1 MKTTNRILIVDDNVE
16 FCTNITDILELKG
29 YEVMAV
35 HDGFKALEAVKDNSF
50 SVVLMDIMMPMMDGV
65 ETHKKLREIAPE
77 VRVIMVTAYAVED
90 LVKEALRGG
99 AFGAFYKPIDF
110 EKLISCIELALPD
123 GTLIMV
129 VDDDE
134 QICANLSD
142 VLSEKGYRVR
152 VAGDGRNAMR
162 VATENRFDV
171 VLLDMKLP
179 IMNGLETYLAI
190 RDIQPSVV
198 TILIT
203 GYIAETTD
211 SVQQA
216 LKKGAYVCLEKPLDM
231 DYLLELLEKVR
242 EARSAGIVR

>member
-1 MKTTNRILIVDDNVE
+1 MNGKDRILVVDDNME

-29 YEVMAV
+29 YEVMVV
-35 HDGFKALEAVKDNSF
+35 HDGLKALEAVKEDSF
-50 SVVLMDIMMPMMDGV
+50 GVVLLDIMMPMMDGV
-65 ETHKKLREIAPE
+65 ETHRKLREIAPE

-90 LVKEALRGG
+90 LVKKALREE

-110 EKLISCIELALPD
+110 EKLFSSIELAHPD
-123 GTLIMV
+123 GALILV

-134 QICANLSD
+134 QLCANLFD
-142 VLSEKGYRVR
+142 VLSEKGYRMR
-152 VAGDGRNAMR
+152 AAGDGRSGIQA
-162 VATENRFDV
+162 ATENKFDI

-179 IMNGLETYLAI
+179 NMNGLETYLAI
-190 RDIQPSVV
+190 QDIQPSVM

-216 LKKGAYVCLEKPLDM
+216 LGKGAYVCLEKPLDM
-231 DYLLELLEKVR
+231 DHLFEVMKKAMES
-242 EARSAGIVR
+242 RSTGIVR